1 MRQIRKVETR
11 SVKGILKKTAA
22 LPVAVDRWMGAI
34 NGAPVLVS
42 YQSLGH
48 ARPHDKD
55 DWYLYTFIR
64 R

>member
-1 MRQIRKVETR
+1 M
-11 SVKGILKKTAA
+11 SVKRLLKKAVGV
-22 LPVAVDRWMGAI
+22 PVAVDRWMGAI
-34 NGAPVLVS
+34 NGASVLVS

-48 ARPHDKD
+48 AKPHDKD